1 MNDYPQSITVTLPPK
16 YNKIIRDY
24 AKFINKPLNQIIIE
38 AVKEYITLNLTND
51 IIK

>member
-24 AKFINKPLNQIIIE
+24 AKSINKPLNQIIIE
-38 AVKEYITLNLTND
+38 AVKEYLVKEYLNDKNL
-51 IIK
+51 